1 MSQRVIRLLLDSFPK
16 LLMAGVKVTV
26 PITLGAFA
34 ISVLLGI
41 LLAVVQVANVKVLKQ
56 IAKIYIWIFRGTPVL
71 VQLFIIFFGLP
82 YVGIVIEA
90 VPAAIIGFG
99 LNLAAYNAESIRAA
113 IESVPKG
120 QTEAALMVGLSTP
133 QLMMRIILPQAFRVA
148 FPSLWNNLISL
159 VKDTS
164 LASSITVVE
173 MFTKAQQIAARTYE
187 PLLLYSEAALIY
199 LVFCTVLT
207 WIQSFVEKKM
217 VWSSDKSERRAILCW
232 K

>member
-1 MSQRVIRLLLDSFPK
+1 MSERVIRLLLDSFPK
-16 LLMAGVKVTV
+16 LLMAGIKVTV

-164 LASSITVVE
+164 LASSITVAE

-217 VWSSDKSERRAILCW
+217 VWSSDKNERRAILCW